1 MLNYFRKRIL
11 DKRAK
16 ILNLKKSSKF
26 ISNKFNFLNFQHK
39 SYGEKNSN
47 KFFFVIRRTPG
58 AGFFSNLNTCLSA
71 YNKKQEFNGGYIYAK
86 KIECKNFDTNI
97 LNDLYS
103 EIKIE
108 NQL

>member
-1 MLNYFRKRIL
+1 MRIILPILCLFGFLLSNTIDEVHLNNGSIIK
-11 DKRAK
+11 
-16 ILNLKKSSKF
+16 LN
-26 ISNKFNFLNFQHK
+26 
-39 SYGEKNSN
+39 E
-47 KFFFVIRRTPG
+47 
-58 AGFFSNLNTCLSA
+58 GFFSNLNTCLSA

-86 KIECKNFDTNI
+86 KIECKNFDTYI

>member
-1 MLNYFRKRIL
+1 MK
-11 DKRAK
+11 D
-16 ILNLKKSSKF
+16 
-26 ISNKFNFLNFQHK
+26 
-39 SYGEKNSN
+39 
-47 KFFFVIRRTPG
+47 
-58 AGFFSNLNTCLSA
+58 FFSNLNTCLSA

-103 EIKIE
+103 EIKID

>member
-1 MLNYFRKRIL
+1 M
-11 DKRAK
+11 
-16 ILNLKKSSKF
+16 
-26 ISNKFNFLNFQHK
+26 SN
-39 SYGEKNSN
+39 NSN
-47 KFFFVIRRTPG
+47 IGIASKDSSIVKLNE
-58 AGFFSNLNTCLSA
+58 GFFSNLNTCLSA